1 MAFDAGMLRAI
12 AHEVSETL
20 CGGAK
25 VERITQPSRD
35 EFVLWLHAG
44 GVTRRLSFVAG
55 TNVPHFAYSA
65 IDREN
70 LPTPSMFC
78 MLLRKHL
85 VGAKLIEVSQIDFER
100 AARFVFSARDELGF
114 GVTRTLVAEMMG
126 KYSNLILL
134 DGEEKIISAFR
145 IVDFSASRVRQV
157 LPGMHYVKPPLQ
169 EKLDPLTTGRD
180 ELMAAL
186 DSYPPERAIPRFL
199 TDSYLGLSSANA
211 RELASRIA
219 SAETAVGVVSPDVL
233 WGVLSAWFSDV
244 REFRFRPTL
253 LSDAEGVPVDYS
265 YTDIEHSGLIV
276 SHPSSFGELL
286 DAYFGERDRA
296 ERLRQRS
303 SDLARLLSRREGQL
317 VRKLEAQREE
327 LADCDRG
334 EEYKRFGDLI
344 TENIYRLSRGMTSF
358 VATDYRIDP
367 PEEVT
372 VELDG
377 RLSPAA
383 NAQRMYKYYTKSRR
397 AREKLTELIASGEEE
412 LAYLCG
418 VSGFLA
424 RAESEADFTELRAE
438 LSSAGY
444 LSREKNAKDKK
455 SPRARPMEFTTK
467 NGYRVLVG
475 RNNLQND
482 MLTFHIAAK
491 DDLWFH
497 AKGHGGSHVILV
509 CGGEEPPAEDYTE
522 AAALAAYYSQ
532 AGDAVTAVDYTRVK
546 NVKKPPASRPGYVT
560 YKTNSTAFVRPS
572 NKIGADSD
580 VRPS

>member
-12 AHEVSETL
+12 VSEVSDTL

-35 EFVLWLHAG
+35 EFVFWLHAG
-44 GVTRRLSFVAG
+44 GTTRRLSFVAG
-55 TNVPHFAYSA
+55 TNVPHFSYSR

-85 VGAKLIEVSQIDFER
+85 VGAKLIVAEQIDFER
-100 AARFVFSARDELGF
+100 AACFVFSARDELGF

-169 EKLDPLTTGRD
+169 DKLDPLTAGR
-180 ELMAAL
+180 EEFLKALAA
-186 DSYPPERAIPRFL
+186 YPPERGAARFL
-199 TDSYLGLSSANA
+199 TDTYLGISAANA
-211 RELASRIA
+211 REIA
-219 SAETAVGVVSPDVL
+219 ARATSLEATVGEVEPGALYEAFST
-233 WGVLSAWFSDV
+233 WFTDV
-244 REFRFRPTL
+244 RECRFTPTL
-253 LSDAEGVPVDYS
+253 LSDAEGVPADYS
-265 YTDIEHSGLIV
+265 YAKIVHSGLAV
-276 SHPSSFGELL
+276 THPASFGDLL
-286 DAYFGERDRA
+286 DAYFGERDKA

-303 SDLARLLSRREGQL
+303 ADLARLLSRRESQL

-327 LADCDRG
+327 LAACEQG
-334 EEYKRFGDLI
+334 AEYKRYGDLI

-358 VATDYRIDP
+358 RATDYRVDP

-372 VELDG
+372 VALDG
-377 RLSPAA
+377 RLAPAA
-383 NAQRMYKYYTKSRR
+383 NAQRMYKLYTKSRR
-397 AREKLTELIASGEEE
+397 AREKLTELIAAGEEE
-412 LAYLCG
+412 LAYLIG
-418 VSGFLA
+418 VRGFLE
-424 RAESEADFTELRAE
+424 RAESDQDFVELRAE
-438 LSSAGY
+438 LSAAGY

-455 SPRARPMEFTTK
+455 APKARPMEFITT

-482 MLTFHIAAK
+482 MLTFHLAAK

-509 CGGEEPPAEDYTE
+509 CGGEEPPAVDYTE

-572 NKIGADSD
+572 NKTGGSL
-580 VRPS
+580 

>member
-12 AHEVSETL
+12 VHEVSDTL

-44 GVTRRLSFVAG
+44 GTTRRLSFVAG

-85 VGAKLIEVSQIDFER
+85 VGAKLIEALQIDFER

-169 EKLDPLTTGRD
+169 EKLDPLTTGR
-180 ELMAAL
+180 EECLAAL
-186 DSYPPERAIPRFL
+186 AAYPPERGVARFL
-199 TDSYLGLSSANA
+199 TDTYLGLSSANA
-211 RELASRIA
+211 RELAARIA
-219 SAETAVGVVSPDVL
+219 APEATVGEVLPEAL
-233 WGVLSAWFSDV
+233 WGVLSAWFADV
-244 REFRFRPTL
+244 RESRFRPTL
-253 LSDAEGVPVDYS
+253 LSDADGVPVDYS
-265 YTDIEHSGLIV
+265 YTDIEHSGLAV
-276 SHPSSFGELL
+276 SHPVSFGALL
-286 DAYFGERDRA
+286 DSYFGERDRA

-334 EEYKRFGDLI
+334 EEYKRSGDLI

-358 VATDYRIDP
+358 LATDYRTDP

-372 VELDG
+372 VELDS

-383 NAQRMYKYYTKSRR
+383 NAQRMYKYYTKTRR
-397 AREKLTELIASGEEE
+397 AREKLTELIAAGEEE
-412 LAYLCG
+412 LAYLRG
-418 VSGFLA
+418 VSGFLS
-424 RAESEADFTELRAE
+424 RAESEADFAELRSE
-438 LSSAGY
+438 LAAAGY

-455 SPRARPMEFTTK
+455 TARARPMEFTTQ

-572 NKIGADSD
+572 NKIGAKS
-580 VRPS
+580 

>member
-12 AHEVSETL
+12 VFEVSETL

-44 GVTRRLSFVAG
+44 GRTRRLSFVAG
-55 TNVPHFAYSA
+55 TNVPHFSYSA

-70 LPTPSMFC
+70 LPVPSMFC

-85 VGAKLIEVSQIDFER
+85 VGAKLIEATQIDFER

-134 DGEEKIISAFR
+134 DGEERIISAFR

-169 EKLDPLTTGRD
+169 DKLDPLTTGR
-180 ELMAAL
+180 EEFLAAL
-186 DSYPPERAIPRFL
+186 AAYPPERSVARFL
-199 TDSYLGLSSANA
+199 TDTYLGLSTANA
-211 RELASRIA
+211 RELAA
-219 SAETAVGVVSPDVL
+219 LVAAPEATVHEVEPETFLSAF
-233 WGVLSAWFSDV
+233 SAWFDDV
-244 REFRFRPTL
+244 RAFRFTPTL
-253 LSDAEGVPVDYS
+253 LLDEAGVPVDYS
-265 YTDIEHSGLIV
+265 YRDILCSGLSV
-276 SHPSSFGELL
+276 RHPESFGALL
-286 DAYFGERDRA
+286 DAYFGERDKA

-358 VATDYRIDP
+358 LATDYRTDP

-372 VELDG
+372 VTLDG

-397 AREKLTELIASGEEE
+397 AREKLTELIAAGEEE
-412 LAYLCG
+412 LAYLIG
-418 VSGFLA
+418 VRGFLE
-424 RAESEADFTELRAE
+424 RAEGDADFTELRAE
-438 LSSAGY
+438 LSAAGY
-444 LSREKNAKDKK
+444 LSREKGSKDKK
-455 SPRARPMEFTTK
+455 PPRARPMEFTTK
-467 NGYRVLVG
+467 HGYRVLVG

-482 MLTFHIAAK
+482 MLTFHLAAK

-572 NKIGADSD
+572 NRIGDSN
-580 VRPS
+580 

>member
-12 AHEVSETL
+12 VKEISDTL

-55 TNVPHFAYSA
+55 TNIPHFSYSR

-85 VGAKLIEVSQIDFER
+85 VGAKLIAAEQIDFER
-100 AARFVFSARDELGF
+100 AARFCFSARDELGY

-134 DGEEKIISAFR
+134 DSEEKIISAFR
-145 IVDFSASRVRQV
+145 IVDFSASRIRQV

-169 EKLDPLTTGRD
+169 DKQNPL
-180 ELMAAL
+180 EMAY
-186 DSYPPERAIPRFL
+186 DSFLAAYTAYPEERTAARFL
-199 TDSYLGLSSANA
+199 TDTYFGLSTQNA
-211 RELASRIA
+211 REIA
-219 SAETAVGVVSPDVL
+219 ARAATADVTVGALPAERLFAVA
-233 WGVLSAWFSDV
+233 SAWFLDV
-244 REFRFRPTL
+244 REGRFLPTL
-253 LSDAEGVPVDYS
+253 VLDAEGVPVDYS
-265 YTDIEHSGLIV
+265 YAELRHSGLTT
-276 SHPSSFGELL
+276 SHPASFGELL
-286 DAYFGERDRA
+286 DSYFGERDRA

-303 SDLARLLSRREGQL
+303 SDLSRLLARREGQL

-327 LADCDRG
+327 LAACEQG
-334 EEYKRFGDLI
+334 AEYKRLGDLI
-344 TENIYRLSRGMTSF
+344 TENIYRLSRGMTAFS
-358 VATDYRIDP
+358 ATDYRVDP
-367 PEEVT
+367 PEEIT
-372 VELDG
+372 VPLDG

-383 NAQRMYKYYTKSRR
+383 NAQKMYKLYTKSRR
-397 AREKLTELIASGEEE
+397 AREKLTELIAAGEEE
-412 LAYLCG
+412 LRYLVG
-418 VSGFLA
+418 VRGFLE
-424 RAESEADFTELRAE
+424 RAEGEQDFTEIRAE
-438 LSSAGY
+438 LAAAGY
-444 LSREKNAKDKK
+444 LSRTASQKDRKTPK
-455 SPRARPMEFTTK
+455 ARPLEFTTPS
-467 NGYRVLVG
+467 GYRVLVG

-497 AKGHGGSHVILV
+497 AKDVGGSHVILV
-509 CGGEEPPAEDYTE
+509 AGGDEPPAEDYTC
-522 AAALAAYYSQ
+522 AAELAAYYSQ

-560 YKTNSTAFVRPS
+560 YKTYSTAYVRPS
-572 NKIGADSD
+572 NKSGEKN
-580 VRPS
+580 